1 MIPPN
6 PESLKKRLKPI
17 LLKLKLKLAKTV
29 LYHNTLKT

>member
-6 PESLKKRLKPI
+6 PESLKQRPKPI
-17 LLKLKLKLAKTV
+17 LLKLKLAKTV